1 MLRSFL
7 KTLYEAIRSHKI
19 IASIDSALRTGKFAS
34 LALWCGIKDYR
45 KLFSSEHNSHSTDT
59 NCASKPTVDIQ
70 RPNLP
75 DVESELQVKHA
86 QMIAKLEKK
95 LADDPEFACCSCK
108 RLLQRKSVTA
118 FDFSENKKFTSN
130 KWQVLRAYMYMSD
143 PGATIKTHYV
153 CQYCRPILNQ
163 DKLPSRCV
171 LNGLEVEPV
180 PKELENLDPLSKQL
194 IQKAKAF
201 QAVYRLGTYTGKV
214 PSHNSLK
221 ACKGT
226 MFFLPL
232 PLEKTVKTMEE
243 VNKKFDCS
251 VTGLPNPELFIIVN
265 SKSKT
270 KKVVWQSLID
280 ICGLRDALRKLKD
293 INWVYAD
300 VDEASLDDAA
310 RRIIESVS
318 DTSSRMLQKVSDDD
332 VSSYQSYTIRRLD
345 QIEPNVPDT
354 DQYKLSNVKEDAL
367 SNKLKHLDVMCFPT
381 LFPSGRFGEG
391 YQREVKLTYSEYMK
405 SRPIPYLHSRKLFC
419 NYHYLCK

>member
-1 MLRSFL
+1 M
-7 KTLYEAIRSHKI
+7 
-19 IASIDSALRTGKFAS
+19 
-34 LALWCGIKDYR
+34 WCGIKDYR
-45 KLFSSEHNSHSTDT
+45 QLFSSEHNSNSTDT

-86 QMIAKLEKK
+86 QMIAKK
-95 LADDPEFACCSCK
+95 LADDPEFACCSCE

-118 FDFSENKKFTSN
+118 FDFSEDKKFTSN

-143 PGATIKTHYV
+143 PEATIKTHYV

-226 MFFLPL
+226 MSFLP
-232 PLEKTVKTMEE
+232 K
-243 VNKKFDCS
+243 
-251 VTGLPNPELFIIVN
+251 
-265 SKSKT
+265 
-270 KKVVWQSLID
+270 
-280 ICGLRDALRKLKD
+280 
-293 INWVYAD
+293 
-300 VDEASLDDAA
+300 
-310 RRIIESVS
+310 RR
-318 DTSSRMLQKVSDDD
+318 
-332 VSSYQSYTIRRLD
+332 
-345 QIEPNVPDT
+345 
-354 DQYKLSNVKEDAL
+354 
-367 SNKLKHLDVMCFPT
+367 
-381 LFPSGRFGEG
+381 
-391 YQREVKLTYSEYMK
+391 
-405 SRPIPYLHSRKLFC
+405 
-419 NYHYLCK
+419 